1 MNGEAMLR
9 KKEDLVSE
17 LITLL
22 LPCTRTDCNK
32 HKISHP
38 EVAEVKENEIK
49 INDPEKLNV
58 NKNKNSKKRKNN
70 SKESLEGFVFPKK
83 TARPDSP
90 TKSSDPVE
98 TSNSFF
104 DLKQDVEKPNS
115 VNTDPS
121 G

>member
-1 MNGEAMLR
+1 MNAEAMLR
-9 KKEDLVSE
+9 KKEDLVV
-17 LITLL
+17 
-22 LPCTRTDCNK
+22 
-32 HKISHP
+32 
-38 EVAEVKENEIK
+38 EVNENEIK

-58 NKNKNSKKRKNN
+58 NKNKNSKKRKNK

-104 DLKQDVEKPNS
+104 DLKQDVEKPIS

-121 G
+121 EKTINKPKHLPLLC